1 MQNNSWTH
9 FGIIILG
16 LWLIASAFS
25 FSHNSLAITVS
36 DVVSGLLVILLTLC
50 WMSHPCYW
58 PRWALAL
65 VGVWLQFAPL
75 IFWAPVAVSY
85 LNDTLVGAAII
96 ALAVLLTRDT
106 LEESVPGA
114 TVPPGWSYNPS
125 SWPQRIPI
133 IFLGFFAWMF
143 ARYMAAYQLGYL
155 ESVYDPVF
163 GDGTLDVITSK
174 VSKGFPV
181 ADAGLG
187 AMAYTIETLMAAHGG
202 VRRWHTIP
210 WFVVLF
216 AILVVPLGFTSIV
229 LIMLQPIMVGHWCFW
244 CLLTAVSMLFM
255 IALALDEVI
264 AVLQYLH
271 RARKE
276 GRLSKVFWRGGDAEG
291 ELVDTRTA
299 SLSSL
304 RMFPSM
310 IWGISFPWN
319 LWVTALLGIWLMF
332 SPSILGEKGIVADL
346 NHIIGALTVTFSIIS
361 MAEVARAARYLNI
374 VFGLVALILLFFTQG
389 AGLISQIIVG
399 FALIGL
405 SLPRGQIKERYGTW
419 DRWIF

>member
-9 FGIIILG
+9 FGILILG
-16 LWLIASAFS
+16 LWMIASALS

-36 DVVSGLLVILLTLC
+36 DIVSGLFLIGLTLC

-58 PRWALAL
+58 PRWPLAL

-75 IFWAPVAVSY
+75 IFWAPKAVSY
-85 LNDTLVGAAII
+85 LNDTLVGAGVI

-155 ESVYDPVF
+155 DSVYDPVF
-163 GDGTLDVITSK
+163 GDGTLKVITSR
-174 VSKGFPV
+174 VSQAFPV

-187 AMAYTIETLMAAHGG
+187 AMAYTLEALMGAHGG

-210 WFVVLF
+210 WFVILF
-216 AILVVPLGFTSIV
+216 AILVVPLGFVSIV

-244 CLLTAVSMLFM
+244 CLLTAVCMLFM
-255 IALALDEVI
+255 IALALDEVV

-271 RARKE
+271 KARKE
-276 GRLSKVFWRGGDAEG
+276 GRLSKVFWRGGDSEG
-291 ELVDTRTA
+291 DQVEDRTP
-299 SLSSL
+299 SLSSK
-304 RMFPSM
+304 RFFPCM
-310 IWGISFPWN
+310 VWGIGFPWN
-319 LWVTALLGIWLMF
+319 LWCTAALGIWLMF
-332 SPSILGEKGIVADL
+332 SPSLLGEAGWIADL
-346 NHIIGALTVTFSIIS
+346 DHIIGALTVALSIIA
-361 MAEVARAARYLNI
+361 MAEVARGARYLNI
-374 VFGLVALILLFFTQG
+374 LFGIIAIILAFFSDG
-389 AGLISQIIVG
+389 PGLISHIIVG
-399 FALIGL
+399 LALSIL
-405 SLPRGQIKERYGTW
+405 TIPRGMIKESYGTW
-419 DRWIF
+419 DRYIV

>member
-9 FGIIILG
+9 FGILILG
-16 LWLIASAFS
+16 LWMIASALS

-36 DVVSGLLVILLTLC
+36 DIACGLLLINLTLC
-50 WMSHPCYW
+50 WMLHPCYW

-75 IFWAPVAVSY
+75 VFWAPKAVSY
-85 LNDTLVGAAII
+85 LNDTLVGAGVI

-106 LEESVPGA
+106 FEESVPGA

-155 ESVYDPVF
+155 DSVYDPVF
-163 GDGTLDVITSK
+163 GDGTLKVITSN
-174 VSKGFPV
+174 VSKAFPV

-187 AMAYTIETLMAAHGG
+187 AMAYTLETLMGAHGG

-244 CLLTAVSMLFM
+244 CLLTAVCMLFM
-255 IALALDEVI
+255 IALALDEVV

-271 RARKE
+271 KARKE
-276 GRLSKVFWRGGDAEG
+276 GRLAKVFWKGGDSEG
-291 ELVDTRTA
+291 DQVEDLTP
-299 SLSSL
+299 SLSSKRL
-304 RMFPSM
+304 FPAM
-310 IWGISFPWN
+310 VWGVSFPWN
-319 LWVTALLGIWLMF
+319 LWCTAALGIWLMF
-332 SPSILGEKGIVADL
+332 SPAILGEVSWIADL
-346 NHIIGALTVTFSIIS
+346 DHIIGALAVAISIIA
-361 MAEVARAARYLNI
+361 MAEVARAARYLN
-374 VFGLVALILLFFTQG
+374 VLFGVIAFILAFFSEG
-389 AGLISQIIVG
+389 PGLISHITVG
-399 FALIGL
+399 LALSVLAI
-405 SLPRGQIKERYGTW
+405 PRGMIKESYGSW
-419 DRWIF
+419 DRYII